1 MQRSI
6 VEFASFRADKI
17 DLHNEEITKKNEE
30 LNKPSREQISKMT
43 NKILKKY
50 MCKYGMLTCI
60 GVLLTLAGGFG
71 ELATPWFIGEI
82 IAGMSNNDQEAVIDY
97 IKLWLIVQ
105 SITSVFNGL

>member
-1 MQRSI
+1 MVKPR
-6 VEFASFRADKI
+6 R
-17 DLHNEEITKKNEE
+17 KKAKNTP
-30 LNKPSREQISKMT
+30 NRYWEQISKMT

-50 MCKYGMLTCI
+50 MCKYGMLTFI
-60 GVLLTLAGGFG
+60 GVLFTLAGGFG